1 MTITLSQVVDLA
13 ELALRP
19 VTRSADLDRPLRWVA
34 VSEQVDPTPWIEA
47 GDLVLTTGLTLSGAR
62 EECRAYVDRLHR
74 ADAAGIG
81 FGIGLHHAQVPKE
94 LIVAAESAGLPVV
107 EVGEPVPFVAVSRA
121 VSRLLAAEEYADA
134 GASFT
139 SQRRMIRSLLSVP
152 AGEESGSRVRALLAV
167 VSRHVRGFALHLAP
181 SGDVLGAHP
190 PDAAAR
196 AGELLGEIDR
206 LRPRG
211 LLASGSLAR
220 ADEHVS
226 LVPVGEHDT
235 VRGFLVVGSPR
246 PLSPGDQAVMN
257 LAVSLLSWEVGDA
270 SHRGGPMG
278 AWHALL
284 IAHAQSGALTS
295 EVLASIDLGDLAAGS
310 AVAVAVMPGT
320 AGPVTVPAIPGA
332 VLGPDGDGGVV
343 GFVPVDDDGS
353 PTSAARAVLEGG
365 GGRSV
370 GVSEPIRITS
380 PHQVRTALVQARTA
394 ARTGRGW
401 TRHGDV
407 PGRSMDSL
415 IDGDVAVAWA
425 NACLGAL
432 LSTSDGTDMVATLR
446 AWLSHHGQV
455 DATAQ
460 ELGIHR
466 HTVRHR
472 LRRIEAVLGR
482 SLEDTTVRA
491 DLWFAIRVR
500 DAHGGWESAGADCD
514 QPAG

>member
-1 MTITLSQVVDLA
+1 MPITLSQVVDLT

-19 VTRSADLDRPLRWVA
+19 VTLSADLDRPLRWVA

-47 GDLVLTTGLTLSGAR
+47 GDLVLTTGLTLTGAR
-62 EECRAYVDRLHR
+62 AECRSYVDRLRR

-81 FGIGLHHAQVPKE
+81 FGIGLHHAEVPME
-94 LIVAAESAGLPVV
+94 LIAAAEAAGLPVV

-139 SQRRMIRSLLSVP
+139 SQRRMIRSLLSAP
-152 AGEESGSRVRALLAV
+152 GGDESGSRIRALLSV
-167 VSRHVRGFALHLAP
+167 LSRHVRGFALHVAP
-181 SGDVLGAHP
+181 SGDVLAAHP

-196 AGELLGEIDR
+196 AGELTGEIDR

-211 LLASGSLAR
+211 LLASGSIAR
-220 ADEHVS
+220 ADDHVA

-257 LAVSLLSWEVGDA
+257 LAVSLLSWELGDVA
-270 SHRGGPMG
+270 HRGGDMG

-284 IAHAQSGALTS
+284 IAHAQSGTLTCDLLDAL
-295 EVLASIDLGDLAAGS
+295 ELGALASGP
-310 AVAVAVMPGT
+310 AVAVCVMPR
-320 AGPVTVPAIPGA
+320 ASMDLALPSIPGA
-332 VLGPDGDGGVV
+332 VLCRDGNAGVI
-343 GFVPVDDDGS
+343 GFVPAEDDGM
-353 PTSAARAVLEGG
+353 PAKPARAALQGDTG
-365 GGRSV
+365 ASV
-370 GVSEPIRITS
+370 GISEPIRLTS
-380 PHQVRTALVQARTA
+380 PQQVRTALTQARTA

-401 TRHGDV
+401 TRHSDV
-407 PGRSMDSL
+407 PGRSMDTL
-415 IDGDVAVAWA
+415 LDAELAIAWA
-425 NACLGAL
+425 EACLGPLRSA
-432 LSTSDGTDMVATLR
+432 SDSADMVATLR

-482 SLEDTTVRA
+482 SLDDTTVRA
-491 DLWFAIRVR
+491 DLWFAMRVLA
-500 DAHGGWESAGADCD
+500 AHGGLNSADADRD
-514 QPAG
+514 EAAG

>member
-1 MTITLSQVVDLA
+1 MPITLSQVVDLT

-19 VTRSADLDRPLRWVA
+19 VTLSADLDRPLRWVA

-47 GDLVLTTGLTLSGAR
+47 GDLVLTTGLTLTGAR
-62 EECRAYVDRLHR
+62 DECRAYVDRLR
-74 ADAAGIG
+74 YADAAGIG
-81 FGIGLHHAQVPKE
+81 FGIGLHHAQVPTE
-94 LIVAAESAGLPVV
+94 LIVAAEAAGLPVV

-139 SQRRMIRSLLSVP
+139 SQRRMIRSLLSAP
-152 AGEESGSRVRALLAV
+152 EGDESASRVRALLSV
-167 VSRHVRGFALHLAP
+167 LSRHVRGFALHLAP

-190 PDAAAR
+190 PDAATR
-196 AGELLGEIDR
+196 AGELIGEIDR

-211 LLASGSLAR
+211 LLASGSIAR
-220 ADEHVS
+220 ADDHVA

-257 LAVSLLSWEVGDA
+257 LAVSLLSWELGDVV
-270 SHRGGPMG
+270 HRGRDMG

-284 IAHAQSGALTS
+284 IAHAQTGALTS
-295 EVLASIDLGDLAAGS
+295 DLLDALDLGALASGP
-310 AVAVAVMPGT
+310 AVAVSVLPGT
-320 AGPVTVPAIPGA
+320 SMSLELPAIPDA
-332 VLGPDGDGGVV
+332 VLCADADGGVIGLVPVQDDGMPTAAVRAALGGDGG
-343 GFVPVDDDGS
+343 G
-353 PTSAARAVLEGG
+353 
-365 GGRSV
+365 SV
-370 GVSEPIRITS
+370 GISESIRVTS
-380 PHQVRTALVQARTA
+380 PHQVRSALAQARTA
-394 ARTGRGW
+394 ARAGRGW
-401 TRHGDV
+401 TRHSDV
-407 PGRSMDSL
+407 PGRSLDTL
-415 IDGDVAVAWA
+415 IDGELAVAWA
-425 NACLGAL
+425 EACLGAL
-432 LSTSDGTDMVATLR
+432 RSASDGTDMVATLR

-491 DLWFAIRVR
+491 DLWFAIRVLV
-500 DAHGGWESAGADCD
+500 AHGGLENADTDRDGRAG
-514 QPAG
+514 